1 MPFRQWIIKTV
12 DRERQDALSRALS
25 ISPVTASVLLGRGV
39 RTTEEA
45 HRWLTMASAYPHDPL
60 LLPDMDHAVVR
71 LHRAVESHERICFY
85 GDYDVDGVSAT
96 SLFLSYF
103 GGLNANVCSY
113 IPHRVQEGYGLNET
127 AIRRLRANGVSLL
140 VASDCGST
148 SFKEIEVARQ
158 VGLDVIV
165 ADHHQ
170 VGGQV
175 PPALAVINPFRT
187 DSSYPFSGLCSAALA
202 FKVIHAYR
210 KTWRPNDPPVD
221 GYLDL
226 VALATIAD
234 IVPMVDENRV
244 FVREGL
250 SLMSRG
256 ARCGLRAL
264 KISAGITGTCS
275 SGIVAF
281 RLAPRINAAGRVGHA
296 NLGVQLLTTESELEA
311 RRLADQ
317 LDALNKER
325 QSLEEQATQEA
336 TELATAAGG
345 GNGAIVVWSKGW
357 HLGVVGIVAA
367 RLVERFNRP
376 AIVATILPSGIVKG
390 SVRTVAGLDVYR
402 ALQGCADL
410 LDAFGGHPSAAGVT
424 LKPDRLSE
432 LQERFSQV
440 VGAVTG
446 SGKKDPVLQ
455 VDAEISLQEV
465 NQQLVRELELFH
477 PFGPGNPEPTLAVK
491 NLTILGSRV
500 VGDSHLKLTVRHGN
514 SLPFDGIGFR
524 MGSLADRGL
533 SLRQPVDLAFI
544 PELNRWNGRERIQL
558 RVRDLRASQAL

>member
-1 MPFRQWIIKTV
+1 
-12 DRERQDALSRALS
+12 
-25 ISPVTASVLLGRGV
+25 
-39 RTTEEA
+39 
-45 HRWLTMASAYPHDPL
+45 MASAYPHDPL
-60 LLPDMDHAVVR
+60 LLPDMDRAVVR

-103 GGLNANVCSY
+103 GGLNANVYSY

-325 QSLEEQATQEA
+325 QSLEERATQEA

-357 HLGVVGIVAA
+357 HLGVIGIVAA

-376 AIVATILPSGIVKG
+376 AIVATILPSGIAKG

-424 LKPDRLSE
+424 LKPDRLSA

-533 SLRQPVDLAFI
+533 SLRQPVDLAFV